1 MALGAKGIAVFLNCY
16 RIFSDARAIHV
27 RQHHA
32 EKSVEINCI
41 FRGTGLDLAQA
52 QRLATN
58 KIDSLLRRSTSRLAG
73 IHLCLDAY
81 GAHHPR
87 HHQPT
92 YCRALKILGH
102 RLHANVI
109 V

>member
-1 MALGAKGIAVFLNCY
+1 MFDNTMQTRLL
-16 RIFSDARAIHV
+16 
-27 RQHHA
+27 
-32 EKSVEINCI
+32 KSNAN

-58 KIDSLLRRSTSRLAG
+58 KVDSLLRRRTFRLAG

-81 GAHHPR
+81 GAHHPNATLSL
-87 HHQPT
+87 HIAALSIYLDMAYTPT
-92 YCRALKILGH
+92 
-102 RLHANVI
+102 I